1 MNRLVRC
8 YTVLTKS
15 NNNAHDFESILNKL
29 RNVVHRTNLLENE
42 IKLVKRD
49 HSVLKTELA
58 IMSDV
63 NKYKIHY
70 KIKQIEEELVKVKNK
85 SNHNCSDCGC
95 DKTVNG

>member
-8 YTVLTKS
+8 YSVLTKS
-15 NNNAHDFESILNKL
+15 NNLVRDLENIVDKL
-29 RNVVHRTNLLENE
+29 RNVVHKTNLLENE

-49 HSVLKTELA
+49 HSILKTELN
-58 IMSDV
+58 IMREE

-85 SNHNCSDCGC
+85 SNHKCSDFKG
-95 DKTVNG
+95 